1 MINPG
6 TIYKYTNLVN
16 GKIYIGQTI
25 TTIECRDKKHLS
37 QLNDNTYFH
46 KALKKYGRENFSLEI
61 VEDNISIEKL
71 DDKEKYYID
80 VFDSFYTTGKGYN
93 LTQGG
98 KWGSGTQKLTISQAI
113 EIQNLILTSS
123 LLLKEIAKIYDT
135 TIYAVS
141 DINRGVSFHNHAL
154 KYPLRESPKKSEL
167 NQDKVDIIFD
177 MLTNSQM
184 TQKEIA
190 LATDVNV
197 YTVGQLN
204 QGKNSWCPNDINY
217 PIRKP
222 IQQSTYQNV
231 LHKSDVVEIC
241 YKLCFSS
248 MSFKEIGAE
257 YNVASNTISD
267 ISRGISWKEITSKFV
282 CPIKKNKLVNQEIY
296 QSIYGIV

>member
-25 TTIECRDKKHLS
+25 TTIEYRDKKHLS

-80 VFDSFYTTGKGYN
+80 MFDSFYTTGKGYN

-123 LLLKEIAKIYDT
+123 LLLKEIAKIYDI

-154 KYPLRESPKKSEL
+154 EYPLRESPKKSEL

-177 MLTNSQM
+177 MLTNSEM

-190 LATDVNV
+190 LATDVNA

-204 QGKNSWCPNDINY
+204 QGKNSWCPKDINY